1 MQAGENSLRI
11 CCPQGVEIREAF
23 LLARVAQACRAQIKL
38 LHDGYQADAKSM
50 LSILHLG
57 VRRRGVVTVVAS
69 GEEAEA
75 ALAGVRALLD
85 VPGPPVFAPELPPG
99 NDSSHRSN
107 EEPSVFRPFPAW

>member
-1 MQAGENSLRI
+1 MQASDNSMRI

-23 LLARVAQACRAQIKL
+23 LLARAAQACRAQIKL

-69 GEEAEA
+69 GEEAEV

-85 VPGPPVFAPELPPG
+85 VPGPPVFVHDSPAAEAGAGWPLEKPPV
-99 NDSSHRSN
+99 S
-107 EEPSVFRPFPAW
+107 